1 MTGYLLDTNVVSE
14 LMRSGP
20 AAQVAQWADATPPR
34 SLYLSALTIGELR
47 TGAARLPPSKRRS
60 ELEGWIDGR
69 LRQKFAGRIL
79 SVDEEVA
86 ERWGWLDGE
95 AKRRG
100 RPISIIDGLLAAT
113 ALHWD
118 LTFVTRNWRGLGAT
132 GVALLDPW
140 TS

>member
-14 LMRSGP
+14 LMRP
-20 AAQVAQWADATPPR
+20 LADARVVRWSDATHPGAMH
-34 SLYLSALTIGELR
+34 LSALTIGELR

-60 ELEGWIDGR
+60 ELESWIDAR
-69 LRQKFAGRIL
+69 LRKKFAGRIVP
-79 SVDEEVA
+79 VDEEVA

-113 ALHWD
+113 ALHWGMT
-118 LTFVTRNWRGLGAT
+118 LVTRDWRGLDAT
-132 GVALLDPW
+132 GVLLLDPW
-140 TS
+140 AL